1 MVKKS
6 KQPDGGE
13 MKEEISQTDKSSEST
28 ESTESTESIEAKKET
43 TNGLN
48 FDIMDFSEIFPLG
61 ASIINCLHVSL
72 SNISI
77 TMKSGKY

>member
-13 MKEEISQTDKSSEST
+13 MKEEISQTDKSS